1 MRSVVSFGNS
11 AGLLATALAVTLL
24 SACGGGGGGG
34 GNSTAVAT
42 PGSTAETTAPPS
54 PGTPAPV
61 RYVDAEQIF
70 PFITAVEIPGDG
82 QPVVNFQLTDQNRV
96 AILDLTPGD
105 VRFIVAKLQA
115 SAVGNLTGDWQSYI
129 NRIEQPGVG
138 PGTEAKLQATAER
151 GSQGTLTNNGDGSYR
166 YRFASSVTAPDDDI
180 LAQAASEGLNLA
192 YEPDRPHRV
201 AIQFD
206 NAREPANPVY
216 DWVPATG
223 ATEQIFH
230 ADIAATANCDSC
242 HERLALHGGNRF
254 EVQYCVTCHNP
265 GSTDA
270 NSGNSVD
277 LAVMT
282 HKIHAG
288 ASLPS
293 VQAGGE
299 YAIWGFNDTKHDYSN
314 VGYPQ
319 DLLNCQVCHGGNLTG
334 DDSTAQLTS
343 QGDNW
348 SEFATAAACGS
359 CHDDVDFDAHF
370 GGQPDD
376 SNCMSCHQTAGIAGN
391 IRDSHRNLVSE
402 ASERFAARI
411 LSVTNTGPG
420 EFPRVQYEVFDPTNG
435 DAPYDLANDPAW
447 TVGGGDSR
455 LAIDLAWSTTD
466 YTNTG
471 NGSDDASA
479 VSLDALQGSPVGD
492 GSYIVESGVAIP
504 DGSLAPGI
512 PASGSGVAA
521 IEGHPAVN
529 IGSEA
534 DPDIQRIPFTN
545 DAAFF
550 SIDEPGG
557 LAVPRR
563 EVAELDKCLA
573 CHGRLSLHG
582 NNRTDNLQV
591 CVACHNPRN
600 TDRDVREIAATPP
613 TDGKD
618 EETLD
623 FKVMI
628 HGIHAAAIRENPLQ
642 IVGFRGFTTYV
653 YDEEHVHFPGRI
665 GNCLTCHAD
674 GSYTVPLP
682 ANVLGTTIDTG
693 ADRTSPVDDTVAS
706 PTAAVCS
713 SCHDGSGAKA
723 HMAQNGASFATT
735 QADLDNGEVLEQCA
749 TCHGT
754 GRTYDV
760 SRVHGLQPRGN

>member
-1 MRSVVSFGNS
+1 MRSISSFGNGPRL
-11 AGLLATALAVTLL
+11 AATAIVAALLA
-24 SACGGGGGGG
+24 ACGGGGGGG
-34 GNSTAVAT
+34 NNSAAVANAGDT
-42 PGSTAETTAPPS
+42 GEAAVAPS
-54 PGTPAPV
+54 PTAPAPV

-70 PFITAVEIPGDG
+70 PFITAVEIPDDG
-82 QPVVNFQLTDQNRV
+82 QPIVNFQLTDQNRV
-96 AILDLTPGD
+96 AILDLSPED

-115 SAVGNLTGDWQSYI
+115 SPVGNLAGDWQSYV

-138 PGTEAKLQATAER
+138 PGTEAKLQATAENGTR
-151 GSQGTLTNNGDGSYR
+151 GTLTNNSDGTYS
-166 YRFASSVTAPDDDI
+166 YRFALSITTPDADI
-180 LAQAASEGLNLA
+180 LAQAESEGLDLA
-192 YEPDRPHRV
+192 YDPDRTHRV

-206 NAREPANPVY
+206 NAKEPANPVY
-216 DWVPATG
+216 DWVPAT
-223 ATEQIFH
+223 AETEQIFH
-230 ADIAATANCDSC
+230 ADIAATANCDGC

-277 LAVMT
+277 MAVMI

-299 YAIWGFNDTKHDYSN
+299 YAIWGFRDTRHDYSN
-314 VGYPQ
+314 VVYPQ
-319 DLLNCQVCHGGNLTG
+319 NLLNCQVCHGGTLTG
-334 DDSTAQLTS
+334 DDSTAQFTN

-348 SEFATAAACGS
+348 SEYATAAACGS
-359 CHDDVDFDAHF
+359 CHDDLDFDAHF

-376 SNCMSCHQTAGIAGN
+376 SHCMSCHQTSGVAGS
-391 IRDSHRNLVSE
+391 IRDSHRNLAGE

-411 LSVTNTGPG
+411 LSVTNTAPG

-471 NGSDDASA
+471 NGSEDASA
-479 VSLDALQGSPVGD
+479 VSLDALQGTPVGD
-492 GSYIVESGVAIP
+492 GSYIVQSSVAIP
-504 DGSLAPGI
+504 DGSLEPGI
-512 PASGSGVAA
+512 PATGSGLAA

-529 IGSEA
+529 IGSDA

-557 LAVPRR
+557 IAAPRR
-563 EVAELDKCLA
+563 EVAELDKCLT
-573 CHGRLSLHG
+573 CHGQLSLHG

-600 TDRDVREIAATPP
+600 TDREVREIAATPP

-623 FKVMI
+623 FKVMV
-628 HGIHAAAIRENPLQ
+628 HGIHAAAMRENPLQ
-642 IVGFRGFTTYV
+642 LVGFRGFTTYV
-653 YDEEHVHFPGRI
+653 YDEEHVHYPGRI
-665 GNCLTCHAD
+665 ENCLTCHAD
-674 GSYTVPLP
+674 GTFAVPL
-682 ANVLGTTIDTG
+682 AASVLGTTVDTG
-693 ADRTSPVDDTVAS
+693 EDHASPVDDTVTS
-706 PTAAVCS
+706 PTAAVCA
-713 SCHDGSGAKA
+713 SCHDSGGART
-723 HMAQNGASFATT
+723 HMEQNGASFATT
-735 QADLDNGEVLEQCA
+735 QSALDDGDVAEQCA
-749 TCHGT
+749 TCHAE
-754 GRTYDV
+754 GRSASV
-760 SRVHGLQPRGN
+760 SRAHGLSPDGD

>member
-1 MRSVVSFGNS
+1 MRSIVSFGNPP
-11 AGLLATALAVTLL
+11 GLLATALAVTLL

-34 GNSTAVAT
+34 DSAAVAT
-42 PGSTAETTAPPS
+42 PASSAEVAAPPS
-54 PGTPAPV
+54 PTAPAPV

-70 PFITAVEIPGDG
+70 PFITAVEIPDDG
-82 QPVVNFQLTDQNRV
+82 QPVVDFQLTDQNQV

-115 SAVGNLTGDWQSYI
+115 SPVGNLTGDWQSYV

-151 GSQGTLTNNGDGSYR
+151 GSQGTLTNNGDGRYR
-166 YRFASSVTAPDDDI
+166 YRFALSVTAPGDDI
-180 LAQAASEGLNLA
+180 LAQAESEGLNLA
-192 YEPDRPHRV
+192 YEPGRPHRV

-206 NAREPANPVY
+206 NAQEPANPVY

-223 ATEQIFH
+223 ETEQVFH

-277 LAVMT
+277 LAVMA

-299 YAIWGFNDTKHDYSN
+299 YAIWGFNDTKHDYSD
-314 VGYPQ
+314 VVYPQ
-319 DLLNCQVCHGGNLTG
+319 DLLNCQVCHGGSLTG
-334 DDSTAQLTS
+334 DGSTAQLTS

-359 CHDDVDFDAHF
+359 CHDDLDFDAHF

-376 SNCMSCHQTAGIAGN
+376 SNCMSCHQTSGVAGN

-411 LSVTNTGPG
+411 LSVTNTAPG
-420 EFPRVQYEVFDPTNG
+420 EFPRVQYEVFDPTSE
-435 DAPYDLANDPAW
+435 DAPYDLQNDPAW
-447 TVGGGDSR
+447 TVGGGASR
-455 LAIDLAWSTTD
+455 LAIDIAWSTSD

-471 NGSDDASA
+471 NGSEDASA
-479 VSLDALQGSPVGD
+479 VSIDALQGTPVGD
-492 GSYIVESGVAIP
+492 GSYTIDSPVAIP
-504 DGSLAPGI
+504 DGSVEPGI
-512 PASGSGVAA
+512 AATGSGVAA
-521 IEGHPAVN
+521 IEGHPAVDF
-529 IGSEA
+529 GSES
-534 DPDIQRIPFTN
+534 DPDVQRIPFTN
-545 DAAFF
+545 VADFF
-550 SIDEPGG
+550 SIDEPDG
-557 LAVPRR
+557 AAKPRR
-563 EVAELDKCLA
+563 AVADIDQCLA

-591 CVACHNPRN
+591 CVTCHNPRN
-600 TDRDVREIAATPP
+600 TDREVREIAAAPP
-613 TDGKD
+613 TDGKE

-628 HGIHAAAIRENPLQ
+628 HAIHAAGIRENPLQ
-642 IVGFRGFTTYV
+642 LVGFQGRNTYV
-653 YDEEHVHFPGRI
+653 YDEEHVQYPGRI
-665 GNCLTCHAD
+665 ENCLTCHTGETYA
-674 GSYTVPLP
+674 VPL
-682 ANVLGTTIDTG
+682 AATVLATTIDTG
-693 ADRTSPVDDTVAS
+693 DDHTSPEDDTVTS
-706 PTAAVCS
+706 PTAAVCA
-713 SCHDGSGAKA
+713 SCHDSSGARA
-723 HMAQNGASFATT
+723 HMEQNGASFATT
-735 QADLDNGEVLEQCA
+735 QAALDDGEVLEQCA

-760 SRVHGLQPRGN
+760 SRVHRLQTRSD

>member
-1 MRSVVSFGNS
+1 MRSISSIGNVPRFV
-11 AGLLATALAVTLL
+11 AIGLVATLF
-24 SACGGGGGGG
+24 SACGGGGSG

-42 PGSTAETTAPPS
+42 AADSGEVVIAA
-54 PGTPAPV
+54 PAPV
-61 RYVDAEQIF
+61 RYVDADQIF
-70 PFITAVEIPGDG
+70 PFITAVEIPDDG
-82 QPVVNFQLTDQNRV
+82 QPVVKFQLTDQNQV
-96 AILDLTPGD
+96 AILDLGAED

-115 SAVGNLTGDWQSYI
+115 SPVGNLTGDWQSYV

-151 GSQGTLTNNGDGSYR
+151 GSTGTLTNNGDGSYS
-166 YRFASSVTAPDDDI
+166 YRFASSITTLDPDI
-180 LAQAASEGLNLA
+180 LAQAESEGLDLA
-192 YEPDRPHRV
+192 YEPDRTHRV

-206 NAREPANPVY
+206 NAKQPANPVY

-223 ATEQIFH
+223 QTEQILH
-230 ADIAATANCDSC
+230 ADVAATANCNGC
-242 HERLALHGGNRF
+242 HEQLALHGGNRF

-277 LAVMT
+277 LAVMA

-299 YAIWGFNDTKHDYSN
+299 YAIWGFNDTKHDYSR
-314 VGYPQ
+314 VVYPQ
-319 DLLNCQVCHGGNLTG
+319 DLVNCQVCHGGTLTG
-334 DDSTAQLTS
+334 DDSTAQLTN

-348 SEFATAAACGS
+348 SEFATQGACGS
-359 CHDDVDFDAHF
+359 CHDNVDFDAHF

-376 SNCMSCHQTAGIAGN
+376 SNCMSCHQTSGVAGS

-411 LSVTNTGPG
+411 LSVTNTAPG
-420 EFPRVQYEVFDPTNG
+420 EFPRVQYEVFDPGNG
-435 DAPYDLANDPAW
+435 DAPYDLQNDPAW
-447 TVGGGDSR
+447 TAGGGASR

-471 NGSDDASA
+471 NGREDASA
-479 VSLDALQGSPVGD
+479 VSLDALQGTPVGD
-492 GSYIVESGVAIP
+492 GSYIVESSVAIP
-504 DGSLAPGI
+504 DGSLEPGI
-512 PASGSGVAA
+512 PATGSGVAA
-521 IEGHPAVN
+521 IEGHPAVD
-529 IGSEA
+529 IGSDAE
-534 DPDIQRIPFTN
+534 PDIQRIPFTN

-557 LAVPRR
+557 AAVPRR
-563 EVAELDKCLA
+563 EVAELDKCLS

-600 TDRDVREIAATPP
+600 TDREVREIAANPP

-628 HGIHAAAIRENPLQ
+628 HGIHAAAIRQEPLQ
-642 IVGFRGFTTYV
+642 IVGFQGFSTYV
-653 YDEEHVHFPGRI
+653 YDEDHVHFPARI
-665 GNCLTCHAD
+665 ENCLTCHAD
-674 GSYTVPLP
+674 GTYSVPLA

-693 ADRTSPVDDTVAS
+693 ADHSSPVDDTVVS
-706 PTAAVCS
+706 PTAAVCA
-713 SCHDGSGAKA
+713 SCHDGNGAMA
-723 HMAQNGASFATT
+723 HMEQNGASFATT
-735 QADLDNGEVLEQCA
+735 QRALDDGEVVEQCA
-749 TCHGT
+749 TCHAA
-754 GRTYDV
+754 GRSADV
-760 SRVHGLQPRGN
+760 SAVHGLNLGSD